1 MCDCNFICDCNYSKN
16 INEKRV
22 ADYDFTIATLKKKG
36 YKKNRLYLR
45 KKISLTS
52 FALDRS

>member
-22 ADYDFTIATLKKKG
+22 ADYDFAIATLKKMLQEKQTVFE
-36 YKKNRLYLR
+36 KKD
-45 KKISLTS
+45 IC
-52 FALDRS
+52 